1 MTIKLEEKRIKL
13 LIKEGVKEAI
23 DAQFMKLS
31 ALLLPYVSSKE
42 QKTITKFYGHPSRK
56 IARSYTIKY

>member
-1 MTIKLEEKRIKL
+1 MAITLEEKRIKL

-23 DAQFMKLS
+23 DAQFMKFS

-42 QKTITKFYGHPSRK
+42 QKAITRLYGHPSRK
-56 IARSYTIKY
+56 IARSYVIKL